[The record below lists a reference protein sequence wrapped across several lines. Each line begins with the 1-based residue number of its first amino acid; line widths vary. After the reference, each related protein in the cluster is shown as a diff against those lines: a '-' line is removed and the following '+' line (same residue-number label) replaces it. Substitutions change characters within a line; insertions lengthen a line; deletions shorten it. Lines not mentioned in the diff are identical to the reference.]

1 MDISPVIS
9 SFWHG
14 SSLTFFEQLC
24 LKSFVD
30 HGHKVKLYSLN
41 EITNT
46 PPGVENAD
54 ARIFLPDHLK
64 IWRNEKRNSAYAPLS
79 DFFRINMLRES
90 DEIWMDCDMLC
101 MQPIPDIPYIFA
113 KEKRY
118 FNNAALRLPHSSPT
132 LQGMHD
138 FMNGSE
144 IVIPNDWPWKKNI
157 DVSIGKSNEDGSFSV
172 PLENLSQ
179 LPFYTFGPQAISYF
193 LGKNGEVK
201 HALPPESF
209 YSQEPTAMRLNY
221 FRPRFS
227 RISLDENALGVHHI
241 GGSSMRKKYNMDGG
255 FPLPHPNSQVAKLCK
270 KHDIDPSKAMPQD
283 VLKSVDQD

>member
-144 IVIPNDWPWKKNI
+144 IVIPNDWPWKKI
-157 DVSIGKSNEDGSFSV
+157 LMFPSASPMKTA
-172 PLENLSQ
+172 LSRYRWKTCRSCHFIRSG
-179 LPFYTFGPQAISYF
+179 L
-193 LGKNGEVK
+193 
-201 HALPPESF
+201 
-209 YSQEPTAMRLNY
+209 RL
-221 FRPRFS
+221 S
-227 RISLDENALGVHHI
+227 RIFWAKTVKLNT
-241 GGSSMRKKYNMDGG
+241 
-255 FPLPHPNSQVAKLCK
+255 PCHPSHSIPKNLRPCA
-270 KHDIDPSKAMPQD
+270 
-283 VLKSVDQD
+283 